1 MKSILIVRLGAL
13 GDIVHA
19 LPAAAALRDAF
30 PEARIDWLV
39 DARYRAVLDL
49 VPVLDH
55 RVSVD
60 SRAWSGAKAP
70 FTVIRELRRA
80 RYEIAFDLQGLI
92 KSAALARL
100 SGASRVVGYT
110 TKHLREP
117 AARLFYTE
125 QVNPRV
131 DEAEEEDE
139 AEASGRGGYRAPALA
154 TVARARTTTVLHM
167 VHRSVAALRAI
178 GINRPELRFPLDEP
192 PSAAPACTR
201 QLLGLWPDE
210 PFALINPGAAWPNK
224 RWPAARFGALARE
237 LRARHGLKSAVL
249 WGPEEETLAAQ
260 VAAASDGAA
269 EMAPLTSVADMIAL
283 ARAARVLISG
293 DTGPIHLA
301 AAVGTA
307 VAGALLVGL
316 LSTIAL
322 GKITASPTLT
332 PELQVQVD
340 LNNITFVSN
349 DRLRT
354 VLQST
359 TGTPQQVDE
368 AVRVNTEARL
378 RALKIGLLIMA
389 GLAMLAIIPAG
400 GLPNYRPGEIPDD
413 ETVNRRER
421 TT

>member
-1 MKSILIVRLGAL
+1 M
-13 GDIVHA
+13 
-19 LPAAAALRDAF
+19 
-30 PEARIDWLV
+30 
-39 DARYRAVLDL
+39 LDL

-167 VHRSVAALRAI
+167 VDRSVAALRAI
-178 GINRPELRFPLDEP
+178 GINRPYLRFPLDEP
-192 PSAAPACTR
+192 PSPAPACAR

-210 PFALINPGAAWPNK
+210 PFALINPGGGVAEQAV
-224 RWPAARFGALARE
+224 AGGALRRAGARSAGAPRVE
-237 LRARHGLKSAVL
+237 IGGAVGTGGRNARRARGGGV
-249 WGPEEETLAAQ
+249 GRRGG
-260 VAAASDGAA
+260 DGAA
-269 EMAPLTSVADMIAL
+269 DDGGRHDRAGPRRPAADLRRYRSDPPRGRGRHGRGRHLRADRSAPQRAVESRGRLQVRGSRHCACHHQRRCRIAQVYRGAPRRRRARGGASRTSTLNDVLDAVARRLL
-283 ARAARVLISG
+283 ASPRTTRPECVNLSG
-293 DTGPIHLA
+293 DG
-301 AAVGTA
+301 
-307 VAGALLVGL
+307 
-316 LSTIAL
+316 
-322 GKITASPTLT
+322 
-332 PELQVQVD
+332 
-340 LNNITFVSN
+340 
-349 DRLRT
+349 
-354 VLQST
+354 
-359 TGTPQQVDE
+359 
-368 AVRVNTEARL
+368 
-378 RALKIGLLIMA
+378 
-389 GLAMLAIIPAG
+389 
-400 GLPNYRPGEIPDD
+400 
-413 ETVNRRER
+413 
-421 TT
+421 

>member
-1 MKSILIVRLGAL
+1 MTRILIVRLGAL

-49 VPVLDH
+49 VPVIDT
-55 RVSVD
+55 RIAVD

-110 TKHLREP
+110 TDQLREP
-117 AARLFYTE
+117 AARLLYTE
-125 QVNPRV
+125 QVNPR
-131 DEAEEEDE
+131 DDHEREIAYG
-139 AEASGRGGYRAPALA
+139 SGYGAPALA
-154 TVARARTTTVLHM
+154 TIARAARANTVLHM
-167 VHRSVAALRAI
+167 VDRSVAALRAI
-178 GINRPELRFPLDEP
+178 GIDRPELRFPLDEP
-192 PSAAPACTR
+192 PSPVTACTR

-224 RWPAARFGALARE
+224 RWPADRFGALARE

-249 WGPEEETLAAQ
+249 WGPEEETLAAR
-260 VAAASDGAA
+260 VVAASDGAA

-283 ARAARVLISG
+283 ARAARLLVSG

-301 AAVGTA
+301 AAVGTPVVGIYGPTDPRRNGPWSSEDECVSRFDRCACHHQRRCRVAQVYRGAPPPPPGARWCLEDVTLSDVLDA
-307 VAGALLVGL
+307 V
-316 LSTIAL
+316 
-322 GKITASPTLT
+322 
-332 PELQVQVD
+332 QR
-340 LNNITFVSN
+340 
-349 DRLRT
+349 RL
-354 VLQST
+354 
-359 TGTPQQVDE
+359 E
-368 AVRVNTEARL
+368 RL
-378 RALKIGLLIMA
+378 A
-389 GLAMLAIIPAG
+389 PH
-400 GLPNYRPGEIPDD
+400 GES
-413 ETVNRRER
+413 
-421 TT
+421 